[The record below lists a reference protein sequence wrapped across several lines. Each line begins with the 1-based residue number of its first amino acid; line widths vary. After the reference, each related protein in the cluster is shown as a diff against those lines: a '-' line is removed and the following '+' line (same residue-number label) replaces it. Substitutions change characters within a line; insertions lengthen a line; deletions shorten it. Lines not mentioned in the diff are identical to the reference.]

1 MTFEL
6 YDYGKVEDD
15 GRSGMIDTIE
25 AGSLSKAKEIARQ
38 KFPNGIAL
46 YLWSPDSKGFVKD
59 AG

>member
-38 KFPNGIAL
+38 KIPEWNCVV
-46 YLWSPDSKGFVKD
+46 FVESR
-59 AG
+59 